1 MSKKLTFKQ
10 SQFISKV
17 LEGTSQTSAY
27 RNAYNTQNMSQKTI
41 WEEASRLRRHPK
53 VAARIIELET
63 EKEARRRMQALS
75 REDRVLQELENI
87 AFGDGPASGRLKA
100 LELLGK
106 HVGLFKPKEVPEVE
120 RPVEDI
126 SNQLQRSLEDLSD

>member
-1 MSKKLTFKQ
+1 MHFVDEISGRRPQ
-10 SQFISKV
+10 SI
-17 LEGTSQTSAY
+17 AY
-27 RNAYNTQNMSQKTI
+27 RKAYDTSHMAPKTI
-41 WEEASRLRRHPK
+41 WEEASRFRKHPK
-53 VAARIIELET
+53 VAARVLELET

-75 REDRVLQELENI
+75 REYKILQELENI

-120 RPVEDI
+120 RSAQDI
-126 SNQLQRSLEDLSD
+126 RNAIQRRLEDLLG

>member
-1 MSKKLTFKQ
+1 MLTAKQ
-10 SQFISKV
+10 MKFVEEISEGGSQSNAYRKAYD
-17 LEGTSQTSAY
+17 TSQMAP
-27 RNAYNTQNMSQKTI
+27 KTI

-53 VAARIIELET
+53 VAARIEELEA

-75 REDRVLQELENI
+75 REDRVLQELEKI

-106 HVGLFKPKEVPEVE
+106 HVGLFKPKEVPVVE
-120 RPVEDI
+120 RSVEDI
-126 SNQLQRSLEDLSD
+126 SNQLQRRLEDLLG